1 MKMQNASQYREAV
14 GVILQPTAPEMTA
27 GGVSSDAALRPVS
40 PTIRD
45 VLKSPWWQTR
55 ILILYDVLIAS
66 LSVASGFWLTPY
78 YGAEFRRTAYLSL
91 DYMIP
96 VIAASFLLASLA
108 AGLYERK
115 YIKSPLS
122 VLVAAPFAA
131 AGAWGVLLLVNY
143 FITYVPVGRWI
154 VIIGWAELSVAAV
167 LLRILFHVISD
178 RSSTSI
184 LLVGDE
190 QGSQLIQAAA
200 ENLGDSTIRVAETIP
215 ANGCSTTS
223 RVMDLRQRVASTK
236 ADVVVVEDHCRA
248 ELLEQAV
255 ECVREGT
262 WVSDFVWYFENTFE
276 KVPVEKINLNWLI
289 SAHLHLVSPLGA
301 ATKRGSDMILG
312 LMGLIATV
320 PIWPVIALLIKTTS
334 RGPIFYRQERVGRNG
349 KPFVVIKFRTM
360 GDGAENGK
368 AIWAQEHDDRV
379 TFVGRFL
386 RKSRL
391 DEIPQFLNV
400 LKGDMAFIGPRPERP
415 EFVEQLARKLPHY
428 RLRHLVKPGITG
440 WAQIMYPYGASES
453 AALEKLRYDLFYVK
467 HGNFLLDLRI
477 LIRTIGAMMKGSR

>member
-1 MKMQNASQYREAV
+1 MEDAGAIAQATTSET
-14 GVILQPTAPEMTA
+14 IA
-27 GGVSSDAALRPVS
+27 GGYSADAAVRPVS

-55 ILILYDVLIAS
+55 ILVVYDVLIAS
-66 LSVASGFWLTPY
+66 LSVAAGFWLTPY
-78 YGAEFRRTAYLSL
+78 YGAESGRSASLSL
-91 DYMIP
+91 DYMVP
-96 VIAASFLLASLA
+96 VIAGSFVLASLA

-122 VLVAAPFAA
+122 AVVAAPVAA
-131 AGAWGVLLLVNY
+131 ACAWGILLLVNY
-143 FITYVPVGRWI
+143 FITYAPVGRWI
-154 VIIGWAELSVAAV
+154 VVIGWAELSVASV
-167 LLRILFHVISD
+167 MFRMLFQFMSD
-178 RSSTSI
+178 RSSTNV

-190 QGSQLIQAAA
+190 QGAQLIQAAA
-200 ENLGDSTIRVAETIP
+200 RNLGDTTIRVAETIR
-215 ANGCSTTS
+215 ANGCSITS
-223 RVMDLRQRVASTK
+223 TVMDLGQWVARTK
-236 ADVVVVEDHCRA
+236 ADVVVVEDGCRP

-289 SAHLHLVSPLGA
+289 SAHLHLVSRLGRTA
-301 ATKRGSDMILG
+301 KRASDMILG
-312 LMGLIATV
+312 LMGLIVTV
-320 PIWPVIALLIKTTS
+320 PIWPVIALLIKATS
-334 RGPIFYRQERVGRNG
+334 QGPVFYRQERVGRNG

-360 GDGAENGK
+360 CDGAENGK
-368 AIWAQEHDDRV
+368 AMWAREHDDRV
-379 TFVGRFL
+379 TLVGHFL

-467 HGNFLLDLRI
+467 YGDLMLDLRI
-477 LIRTIGAMMKGSR
+477 LIRTVGAMMKGSR

>member
-1 MKMQNASQYREAV
+1 MKAQIASQFGQNA
-14 GVILQPTAPEMTA
+14 GVIVEPATPERMA
-27 GGVSSDAALRPVS
+27 AGVSSGAAVHPVS

-66 LSVASGFWLTPY
+66 FSVVSGFWLTPY
-78 YGAEFRRTAYLSL
+78 YGAESGRTAYMSL

-96 VIAASFLLASLA
+96 IFAASFVLASLA
-108 AGLYERK
+108 SGLYERK
-115 YIKSPLS
+115 YIKSLLS
-122 VLVAAPFAA
+122 AVVAAPFAA
-131 AGAWGVLLLVNY
+131 AGAWGILLLFNY
-143 FITYVPVGRWI
+143 FIAYVPVGRWI
-154 VIIGWAELSVAAV
+154 VVIGWAELSVAAV
-167 LLRILFHVISD
+167 SLRILFHVISD
-178 RSSTSI
+178 RSSTNI

-190 QGSQLIQAAA
+190 QGSQLIQVAA

-215 ANGCSTTS
+215 ANDCSMTS

-236 ADVVVVEDHCRA
+236 ADVVVVENDCRT

-301 ATKRGSDMILG
+301 ATKRASDMILG
-312 LMGLIATV
+312 LIGLVVTV
-320 PIWPVIALLIKTTS
+320 PILPVIALLIKATS

-349 KPFVVIKFRTM
+349 KRFVVIKFRTM
-360 GDGAENGK
+360 GDGAEKGK
-368 AIWAQEHDDRV
+368 AIWAREHDDRV

-391 DEIPQFLNV
+391 DEIPQMISRICQRIVTVTELELMLGFHSINV
-400 LKGDMAFIGPRPERP
+400 CD
-415 EFVEQLARKLPHY
+415 LA
-428 RLRHLVKPGITG
+428 
-440 WAQIMYPYGASES
+440 
-453 AALEKLRYDLFYVK
+453 
-467 HGNFLLDLRI
+467 
-477 LIRTIGAMMKGSR
+477 

>member
-1 MKMQNASQYREAV
+1 MKVQIARQFGEDA
-14 GVILQPTAPEMTA
+14 GVIVHPATPETLA
-27 GGVSSDAALRPVS
+27 GDVGSHAEVSPVS

-45 VLKSPWWQTR
+45 VLKSPWWQSR
-55 ILILYDVLIAS
+55 ILVVYDVLIAS
-66 LSVASGFWLTPY
+66 LSVVSGFWLTPY

-96 VIAASFLLASLA
+96 VLAAGFVLTSLA

-115 YIKSPLS
+115 YVKSPLFA
-122 VLVAAPFAA
+122 VVAAPFAA
-131 AGAWGVLLLVNY
+131 AGAWAILLVVNY

-154 VIIGWAELSVAAV
+154 VMIGWAELSIASV
-167 LLRILFHVISD
+167 LFRLVFHVVSD
-178 RSSTSI
+178 RSSTNI

-200 ENLGDSTIRVAETIP
+200 RNLGDSTIRVAETVP
-215 ANGCSTTS
+215 GNGCSTTP
-223 RVMDLRQRVASTK
+223 RFVDLRKWVASTK
-236 ADVVVVEDHCRA
+236 ADVVVVEDGCRP

-255 ECVREGT
+255 DCVREGT

-301 ATKRGSDMILG
+301 ATKRASDMMLG
-312 LMGLIATV
+312 LLGLIVTG
-320 PIWPVIALLIKTTS
+320 PIWPVIALLIKSTS

-349 KPFVVIKFRTM
+349 KRFVVIKFRTM
-360 GDGAENGK
+360 WDGAENGK
-368 AIWAQEHDDRV
+368 AIWAQENDDRV
-379 TFVGRFL
+379 TFVGQFL
-386 RKSRL
+386 RKTRL

-400 LKGDMAFIGPRPERP
+400 LKGDMALIGPRPERP

-440 WAQIMYPYGASES
+440 WAQIKYPYGASES
-453 AALEKLRYDLFYVK
+453 EALEKLRYDLFYVK
-467 HGNFLLDLRI
+467 YGNLLLDVRI
-477 LIRTIGAMMKGSR
+477 LIRTVGAMMKGSR